1 MKIDAS
7 LAFPELLE
15 PQKDGRTGVSPT
27 QKHGQEPQVDISVC
41 AMKRSQTRQY
51 IELLKRRVASL
62 RLTARELRE
71 CRESF
76 TSGDL
81 EAIREHVL
89 YQKSLCSEIR
99 ALDDELR
106 VLWRQMAVASGLQPE
121 GMSLAAFEGLCDADS
136 SLQLRQAMDD
146 LEVVQ
151 KRVRRLNQVYA
162 GLLRRSR
169 RSINVL
175 IHVMANYIGTYI
187 PAPGRSAWSFPW

>member
-1 MKIDAS
+1 
-7 LAFPELLE
+7 
-15 PQKDGRTGVSPT
+15 
-27 QKHGQEPQVDISVC
+27 
-41 AMKRSQTRQY
+41 MKRPQTRQY

-76 TSGDL
+76 TSMDL

-99 ALDDELR
+99 SLDDELR
-106 VLWRQMAVASGLQPE
+106 VLRRQMAVASGLQPE
-121 GMSLAAFEGLCDADS
+121 GMSVAAFDGLVDADS
-136 SLQLRQAMDD
+136 SLQLRQVRDD
-146 LEVVQ
+146 LAVVQ
-151 KRVRRLNQVYA
+151 KSVRRLSRVYA

-175 IHVMANYIGTYI
+175 INVMANYIGTYS
-187 PAPGRSAWSFPW
+187 PSPGRSAWSFPWQVGM